1 MISPLNCDTL
11 LPDIKL
17 LNNYIDVVQYLLSRV
32 PSDCNLSLLP
42 PSFYTQLLK
51 VQDEV
56 RELKS
61 VYINSLKFQSY
72 E

>member
-1 MISPLNCDTL
+1 MISPLSSDTL

-32 PSDCNLSLLP
+32 PNDCNLSLLP
-42 PSFYTQLLK
+42 PSFYSQLLK